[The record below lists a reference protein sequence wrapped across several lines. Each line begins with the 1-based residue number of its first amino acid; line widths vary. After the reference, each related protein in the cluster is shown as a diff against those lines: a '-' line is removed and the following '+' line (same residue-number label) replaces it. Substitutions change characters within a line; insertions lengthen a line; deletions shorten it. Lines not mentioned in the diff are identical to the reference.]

1 MFAYDIDDVICG
13 TDFFD
18 QFIRIS
24 QCIFVPSKLMS
35 EEADV
40 LLLLPMF
47 HTSDHGS
54 CGAYYSLLQDLGMN
68 ISLNFIIEYWSVM
81 PEM

>member
-1 MFAYDIDDVICG
+1 
-13 TDFFD
+13 
-18 QFIRIS
+18 
-24 QCIFVPSKLMS
+24 MS